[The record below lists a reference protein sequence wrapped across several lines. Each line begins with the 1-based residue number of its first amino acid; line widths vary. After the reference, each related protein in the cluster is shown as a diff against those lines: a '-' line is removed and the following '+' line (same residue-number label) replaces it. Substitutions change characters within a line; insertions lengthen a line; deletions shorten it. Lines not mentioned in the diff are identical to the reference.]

1 MTYGSPASLE
11 REDIRA
17 YLARVRG
24 GREPD
29 AEVADE
35 FTRRYRVIG
44 GSPLIDITRA
54 QAAALEATLGWP
66 AEVGMRFSEPTIIA
80 GLAALASRGVEHV
93 AAIILSPQYS
103 PLLMSGYARA
113 IDEALAE
120 LGDRAPRVEVAGAWH
135 DEPAFVGALADRVR
149 RAIDRFSPDERETV
163 AVLMTAHSLPRRVA
177 EQEPAYLGQLS
188 DTADAVATRAGL
200 TGDRWQFCWQSAGH
214 EPGEWMKPD
223 FADLMPEIAATG
235 RHSVLV
241 APIQFLA
248 DHLEILYDVDV
259 GAREQAERSG
269 LTFRRI
275 DSLNAHPGLIDA
287 LATVARHTLESAK
300 RVMRT
305 SPGRVR
311 RNRDAFTL
319 RSGSPDFHG
328 PAIEQSSAGGKQ
340 TPTQDLAVGESSDH
354 YG

>member
-1 MTYGSPASLE
+1 MSGEQLRGVLLMTYGSPASLE

-29 AEVADE
+29 PDLVDE

-54 QAAALEATLGWP
+54 QAAALESTLGWP
-66 AEVGMRFSEPTIIA
+66 AEVGMRFSEPSIIS
-80 GLAALASRGVEHV
+80 GLAALTSRGVEQV

-113 IDEALAE
+113 IDEARADLD
-120 LGDRAPRVEVAGAWH
+120 DRAPKVDIAGAWH

-149 RAIDRFSPDERETV
+149 AALDQFSPDERETV

-177 EQEPAYLGQLS
+177 EQEPAYLAQLR
-188 DTADAVATRAGL
+188 DTAEAVATRAGL
-200 TGDRWQFCWQSAGH
+200 TADRWQFCWQSAGH

-235 RHSVLV
+235 RHLVLV
-241 APIQFLA
+241 APVQFLA

-275 DSLNAHPGLIDA
+275 DSLNGHRGLIDA
-287 LATVARHTLESAK
+287 LAAISRHTLEPAELL
-300 RVMRT
+300 RAEGRT
-305 SPGRVR
+305 
-311 RNRDAFTL
+311 
-319 RSGSPDFHG
+319 
-328 PAIEQSSAGGKQ
+328 
-340 TPTQDLAVGESSDH
+340 
-354 YG
+354 